1 MNLPNLNHL
10 VYEWLNLEKKKRIK
24 KIKVKK
30 CVGVTDEV
38 LREKGKKKKKKEE
51 EERELCGMFRSLEEV
66 VGKKRVKNE
75 IKKIVRVHV
84 RRRKKDGKKKEIWHV
99 CRGEK
104 KKGEKKKEI
113 KKKEML
119 S

>member
-1 MNLPNLNHL
+1 
-10 VYEWLNLEKKKRIK
+10 
-24 KIKVKK
+24 
-30 CVGVTDEV
+30 
-38 LREKGKKKKKKEE
+38 
-51 EERELCGMFRSLEEV
+51 MFRSLEEV

-104 KKGEKKKEI
+104 KRGEKKR
-113 KKKEML
+113 KKRRRKCYQNIFIIL
-119 S
+119 LQ